1 MKNLNTA
8 CRSRNPAH
16 TAQYRCP
23 QAPCRCRRLFPA
35 TAVAPAAATAGTAA
49 GSPEESYAAVQQLV
63 ADRALD
69 PDPALVAQ
77 EAHLTLSYLSSQ
89 PGALPQDLQHAAQLA
104 DHALRLTDLMA
115 TGSTFKTLQMLKRH
129 PALLHLSAHE
139 VSRVGGWCNQAGD
152 RMSASHYAHST
163 CSFDCWPL
171 IRTAAQVD

>member
-1 MKNLNTA
+1 MKSLNA
-8 CRSRNPAH
+8 PCSSRNPAH
-16 TAQYRCP
+16 TAQYRSS
-23 QAPCRCRRLFPA
+23 QAPCRCRRLPA
-35 TAVAPAAATAGTAA
+35 ASAVAPAAATAGTAA

-115 TGSTFKTLQMLKRH
+115 TGSTFRTLQMLKRH

-139 VSRVGGWCNQAGD
+139 VSRVGGRCSQAGG
-152 RMSASHYAHST
+152 RITLHLQH
-163 CSFDCWPL
+163 L
-171 IRTAAQVD
+171 QH